1 MGAESVITCRRNEV
15 EVSRYASYVQRKA
28 YLFHRV
34 FNQATTQRQV
44 FAESI
49 TPIITKALEGCVA
62 ARCGG
67 GALRCMRWLATVTL
81 TCVMVL
87 VTAATRYN
95 CTVFAYGQTGTGK
108 TFTLE
113 GDMHNP
119 ARAGIIPRSIHHLFQ
134 HIKKCGDAV
143 RHVAMSRWPQLAHR
157 RACDHGTM
165 CHASHIAPPPA
176 VALSRAQAE
185 FCITVS
191 HLEIYNE
198 ELADLLSPDY
208 GTTDMQRQRAIS
220 RRTTSR
226 SLWQAARR
234 RGINMIYMSKALKA
248 GGSGA
253 EESDTDMDVGT
264 PRTARG
270 RGLRVVKDPSRG
282 VIVDGLTEIEV
293 KSAEE
298 IFEILARSIKKRVT
312 HETQMNKQSS
322 RSHAI
327 FTIQIA
333 STKVDEMGTATR
345 KVGRL
350 NLVDLSGSENLKRSG
365 SVGDRQ
371 REASHINQGLLS
383 LGRVIKGI
391 VDKAKYIP
399 CVATAAAPP
408 ATTPPPPSPS
418 VGSRAR
424 CVEPCLAMSLHPH
437 AIDVPRGWCCTLRAA
452 LCCRYRDSKLTR
464 LLEESLGGN
473 SVTLMILTVS
483 PNSLD
488 CDETVSTLNYAN
500 MAKMIF
506 NTPKENVKVVK
517 SGGGVAGGAGADG
530 GEDPGKEHHGKD
542 SGPVVTPVLPWE
554 GAVPIRKPRGASH
567 GVAAAPRLYHATSVE
582 WVEKHF
588 LSASTGT
595 LSTKVTT
602 PAVPQHAP
610 ARH

>member
-1 MGAESVITCRRNEV
+1 
-15 EVSRYASYVQRKA
+15 
-28 YLFHRV
+28 
-34 FNQATTQRQV
+34 
-44 FAESI
+44 
-49 TPIITKALEGCVA
+49 
-62 ARCGG
+62 
-67 GALRCMRWLATVTL
+67 
-81 TCVMVL
+81 
-87 VTAATRYN
+87 
-95 CTVFAYGQTGTGK
+95 
-108 TFTLE
+108 
-113 GDMHNP
+113 MHAP
-119 ARAGIIPRSIHHLFQ
+119 ARR
-134 HIKKCGDAV
+134 
-143 RHVAMSRWPQLAHR
+143 
-157 RACDHGTM
+157 
-165 CHASHIAPPPA
+165 PP
-176 VALSRAQAE
+176 QAE
-185 FCITVS
+185 FSITVS

-208 GTTDMQRQRAIS
+208 GTTDMERQRAIS

-234 RGINMIYMSKALKA
+234 RGINMIYMAKGNKL

-253 EESDTDMDVGT
+253 EDSDTDMDIGT

-399 CVATAAAPP
+399 YVARSTATVHRMTWSRVHSHWMLTVWPRFHPP
-408 ATTPPPPSPS
+408 
-418 VGSRAR
+418 
-424 CVEPCLAMSLHPH
+424 
-437 AIDVPRGWCCTLRAA
+437 
-452 LCCRYRDSKLTR
+452 RYRDSKLTR

-517 SGGGVAGGAGADG
+517 SGGQPGGG
-530 GEDPGKEHHGKD
+530 GDQRDEPGPEHHGKNT
-542 SGPVVTPVLPWE
+542 GPVVTPVLPWE
-554 GAVPIRKPRGASH
+554 GAVPIRKPRGASST
-567 GVAAAPRLYHATSVE
+567 VAAAPRLYHATSVE

-595 LSTKVTT
+595 LSTKVR
-602 PAVPQHAP
+602 PPPPSYAVTAT
-610 ARH
+610 AASRSTC